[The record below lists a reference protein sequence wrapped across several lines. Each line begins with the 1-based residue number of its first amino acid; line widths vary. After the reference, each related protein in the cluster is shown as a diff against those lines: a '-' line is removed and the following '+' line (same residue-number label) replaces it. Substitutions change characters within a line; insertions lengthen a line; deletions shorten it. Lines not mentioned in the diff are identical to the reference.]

1 MTTMIT
7 AISTAIAAFIATN
20 LDDILIL
27 TILFTQVNKLF
38 RRRHIVIGQYLGF
51 ILLILASLTGF
62 FGSFLIPAQ
71 WIRFLGLL
79 PVIFGIRS
87 LWQREE
93 TETDNN
99 VEVAVESAP
108 YFPLAAWF
116 SPQTGA
122 VAAITCLVFYCSS
135 VNPITGDR

>member
-62 FGSFLIPAQ
+62 FGSF
-71 WIRFLGLL
+71 
-79 PVIFGIRS
+79 
-87 LWQREE
+87 
-93 TETDNN
+93 
-99 VEVAVESAP
+99 
-108 YFPLAAWF
+108 
-116 SPQTGA
+116 
-122 VAAITCLVFYCSS
+122 
-135 VNPITGDR
+135 

>member
-93 TETDNN
+93 TETDNHLEVT
-99 VEVAVESAP
+99 VE
-108 YFPLAAWF
+108 
-116 SPQTGA
+116 
-122 VAAITCLVFYCSS
+122 
-135 VNPITGDR
+135 

>member
-51 ILLILASLTGF
+51 ILLIL
-62 FGSFLIPAQ
+62 
-71 WIRFLGLL
+71 
-79 PVIFGIRS
+79 
-87 LWQREE
+87 
-93 TETDNN
+93 
-99 VEVAVESAP
+99 
-108 YFPLAAWF
+108 
-116 SPQTGA
+116 
-122 VAAITCLVFYCSS
+122 
-135 VNPITGDR
+135 